1 MRINN
6 KTKNN
11 KGLKMDNKK
20 VEVEG
25 YKVEDKEI
33 LALIGEFYK
42 ATREIEHKKLLAEI
56 LDSKII
62 NRDNA
67 SLMTLM
73 LKSILDGDLYRE
85 GYQRLPALQDALRK
99 LYNYLSEYFDVDM
112 ISEDIGYMCF
122 DKKIGI
128 CSIYYYPDNN
138 LGEVA

>member
-1 MRINN
+1 MSINNN

-33 LALIGEFYK
+33 LALIGEFCK
-42 ATREIEHKKLLAEI
+42 ATHEVEHKKLLLEI
-56 LDSKII
+56 LDSKTI

-67 SLMTLM
+67 SLMTLR

-85 GYQRLPALQDALRK
+85 RYPAFQYAIQK
-99 LYNYLSEYFDVDM
+99 LYNYLSEYFDVDV
-112 ISEDIGYMCF
+112 ISKDIGYTCF
-122 DKKIGI
+122 EKKIGI

-138 LGEVA
+138 LGEGA